1 MAEDIRKVDVAEDI
15 RRVGVVGCGTMGSG
29 ISEIVARHGIDVVFV
44 ERDEESVQRGYERI
58 SHSLQRLVERGKIHD
73 SERDELLGRIF
84 GTTKY
89 AALGEAD
96 FVIEAVPENL
106 RLKQEVFERIDEH
119 VGEDVVVATN
129 TSSLPLMDI
138 AVHNHRPN
146 RVVGFHF
153 FNPAPVMKL
162 IELVRTVV
170 TDVGVVE
177 SARRFAQRIGKTPV
191 VVGDRAGFIANQLLF
206 PYLNQA
212 IGMVESGYASKED
225 VDAAMRSGAGHPMG
239 PIALSDLI
247 GIDVMIGVTEA
258 IWSHFREPR
267 FAPQPIL
274 RQLSVA
280 GFRGRKSARGFYRYE
295 GPGSS
300 RIVAEGRVRPP
311 ADPNAIGSWRRVGVV
326 GTGVMATGIAQVCAQ
341 NGFDVVV
348 RGRARHKA
356 ERVMDEMSKGLQRS
370 VDNGG
375 LSEDERARIIGRVT
389 PTVDL
394 DDLSGCDILLE
405 AVVEDLGAK
414 QEIFAA
420 LDEVAKPEAILA
432 TTTSSLPV
440 IDCAIATSRPERV
453 IGLHFFN
460 PGALM
465 RLAELVTTVRTAYD
479 VLERARAFVDR
490 ISEVGVLC
498 SDRAGFIVN
507 ALLFPYLN
515 DAVRMLESHYATS
528 EEIDTAMKLGCGH
541 PMGPFELMDVV
552 GLDVTLAIIERLHE
566 EFRQPSFTPAPLLRN
581 LVEVGFLGKKV
592 GRGFYVYP

>member
-1 MAEDIRKVDVAEDI
+1 MAEDIRK
-15 RRVGVVGCGTMGSG
+15 VGVVGCGTMGSG
-29 ISEIVARHGIDVVFV
+29 ISEIVARHGIEVIFI
-44 ERDEESVQRGYERI
+44 ERDEESVERGYERI
-58 SHSLQRLVERGKIHD
+58 SHSLQRLVDRGKID
-73 SERDELLGRIF
+73 QAERDELLGRIR

-96 FVIEAVPENL
+96 FVIEAIPESL
-106 RLKQEVFERIDEH
+106 PLKQEVFERIDEH
-119 VGEDVVVATN
+119 VAEDVVVATN

-153 FNPAPVMKL
+153 FNPAPIMKL

-170 TDVGVVE
+170 TDVGVIE
-177 SARRFAQRIGKTPV
+177 SARHFAQRIGKTPV

-225 VDAAMRSGAGHPMG
+225 VDAAMRFGAGHPMG

-258 IWSHFREPR
+258 IWSHFRETR

-274 RQLSVA
+274 RQLATA
-280 GFRGRKSARGFYRYE
+280 GLRGRKSGRGFYRYQE
-295 GPGSS
+295 PGSS
-300 RIVAEGRVRPP
+300 QIVVDGQTRAP
-311 ADPNAIGSWRRVGVV
+311 ADTDTIASWRSVGVV
-326 GTGVMATGIAQVCAQ
+326 GTGVMATGIVQVCAQ
-341 NGFDVVV
+341 NGFDVLVH
-348 RGRARHKA
+348 GRARHKA
-356 ERVMDEMSKGLQRS
+356 ERVIDEMSKGLQKV
-370 VDNGG
+370 VDNGELG
-375 LSEDERARIIGRVT
+375 DDERARIIGRVK
-389 PTVDL
+389 PTVDF
-394 DDLSGCDILLE
+394 DDLSDCDILLE
-405 AVVEDLGAK
+405 AVSEDLKVK
-414 QEIFAA
+414 QGIFAV
-420 LDEVAKPEAILA
+420 LDRIAKPDAIFA

-440 IDCAIATSRPERV
+440 IDCAMATSRPERV
-453 IGLHFFN
+453 VGLHFFN
-460 PGALM
+460 PAAVTK
-465 RLAELVTTVRTAYD
+465 LAELVATVRTADD
-479 VLERARAFVDR
+479 VLEGTRAFVAR

>member
-1 MAEDIRKVDVAEDI
+1 MAEDILK
-15 RRVGVVGCGTMGSG
+15 VGVVGCGTMGSG
-29 ISEIVARHGIDVVFV
+29 ISEIVARNGIDVVFI
-44 ERDEESVQRGYERI
+44 ERDEESVERGYERI
-58 SHSLQRLVERGKIHD
+58 SHSLQRLVNRGRINEA
-73 SERDELLGRIF
+73 ERDELLARIR

-96 FVIEAVPENL
+96 FVIEAVPESL
-106 RLKQEVFERIDEH
+106 GLKQEVFERIDEH
-119 VGEDVVVATN
+119 VREDVVVATN

-153 FNPAPVMKL
+153 FNPAPIMKL

-170 TDVGVVE
+170 TDVGVIE
-177 SARRFAQRIGKTPV
+177 AAKRFAQRIGKTPV

-258 IWSHFREPR
+258 IWSHFRETR

-274 RQLSVA
+274 RQLSIA
-280 GFRGRKSARGFYRYE
+280 GFRGRKSGRGFYRYQE
-295 GPGSS
+295 PGSS
-300 RIVAEGRVRPP
+300 QIVDDGQVRAPAEPETI
-311 ADPNAIGSWRRVGVV
+311 ASWRRVGVV
-326 GTGVMATGIAQVCAQ
+326 GTGLMATRIAQVCAH
-341 NGFDVVV
+341 NGFDVLV

-356 ERVMDEMSKGLQRS
+356 EWVIDEMSKGLQK
-370 VDNGG
+370 VLDNGE
-375 LSEDERARIIGRVT
+375 LDEDARASIIARVK
-389 PTVDL
+389 PTVDFE
-394 DDLSGCDILLE
+394 DLRECDIILE
-405 AVVEDLGAK
+405 AVSEDLRLK
-414 QEIFAA
+414 QEVFAA
-420 LDEVAKPEAILA
+420 VDMIAKPDAILV

-440 IDCAIATSRPERV
+440 IDCAMATTRPERV
-453 IGLHFFN
+453 LGLHFFD
-460 PGALM
+460 PDAVT
-465 RLAELVTTVRTAYD
+465 RLAEVVTTVRTASD
-479 VLERARAFVDR
+479 VLERARAFVER
-490 ISEVGVLC
+490 VTQVAVLC

-541 PMGPFELMDVV
+541 PKGPFELMDLV

>member
-1 MAEDIRKVDVAEDI
+1 MAEDIRK
-15 RRVGVVGCGTMGSG
+15 VGVVGCGTMGSG
-29 ISEIVARHGIDVVFV
+29 ISEIVARNGVDVIFI
-44 ERDEESVQRGYERI
+44 ERDEESVNRGYDRI
-58 SHSLQRLVERGKIHD
+58 SHSLQRLVDRGKID
-73 SERDELLGRIF
+73 QAERDELLGRIR

-96 FVIEAVPENL
+96 FVIEAVPESL
-106 RLKQEVFERIDEH
+106 ALKQEVFERIDEH
-119 VGEDVVVATN
+119 VADDVVVATN

-153 FNPAPVMKL
+153 FNPAPIMKL

-170 TDVGVVE
+170 TDEGVIE
-177 SARRFAQRIGKTPV
+177 SAKRFAQRIGKTPV

-225 VDAAMRSGAGHPMG
+225 VDAAMRDGAGHPMG

-258 IWSHFREPR
+258 IWDHFRETR

-274 RQLSVA
+274 RQLAIA
-280 GFRGRKSARGFYRYE
+280 GFRGRKSGRGFYRYQE
-295 GPGSS
+295 PGSP
-300 RIVAEGRVRPP
+300 RIVTESQVRPP
-311 ADPNAIGSWRRVGVV
+311 ADPSAIASWRRVGVV
-326 GTGVMATGIAQVCAQ
+326 GTGVMATGVVQACAR

-348 RGRARHKA
+348 HGRARHKA
-356 ERVMDEMSKGLQRS
+356 ERVIDEMSKGLQKV
-370 VDNGG
+370 VDNGE
-375 LSEDERARIIGRVT
+375 LSEDERAGSIGRAK
-389 PTVDL
+389 PTVDF
-394 DDLSGCDILLE
+394 DDLGDCDILLE
-405 AVVEDLGAK
+405 VVTEDLGVK
-414 QEIFAA
+414 QAVFAT
-420 LDEVAKPEAILA
+420 LDSIAKPDAILA
-432 TTTSSLPV
+432 TTTSSLAV
-440 IDCAIATSRPERV
+440 INCAIATKRPERV
-453 IGLHFFN
+453 VGLHFFN
-460 PGALM
+460 PSSVTK
-465 RLAELVTTVRTAYD
+465 LAELVATVRTSGD
-479 VLERARAFVDR
+479 VLGQARAFVER
-490 ISEVGVLC
+490 IANTVVLC

-552 GLDVTLAIIERLHE
+552 GLDVTLGIIERLHE